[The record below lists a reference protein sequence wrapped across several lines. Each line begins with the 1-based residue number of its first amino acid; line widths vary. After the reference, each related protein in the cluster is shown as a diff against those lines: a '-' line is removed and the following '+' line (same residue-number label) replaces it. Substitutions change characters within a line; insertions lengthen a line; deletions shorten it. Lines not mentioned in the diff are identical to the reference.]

1 MGYHDIYLHAVLQN
15 YIHVVWKKNP
25 KEIWFDKCLSYDKAV
40 LRKKVPN
47 MLVLPLIFSPP
58 MNITLRFDKFIYP
71 G

>member
-1 MGYHDIYLHAVLQN
+1 MTSTSMQFYKIIWYE
-15 YIHVVWKKNP
+15 KKTP

-47 MLVLPLIFSPP
+47 MLILPLIFSPP
-58 MNITLRFDKFIYP
+58 MNMKLRFDKFIYP